1 MLIGLLAALV
11 ASVTYGTSS
20 VLQAYGARRS
30 AAAARARGATGQFTA
45 NGGPTMISTVAAV
58 LTLWFIIGS
67 VLDIIGFA
75 GGAVAARL
83 LPLFLCQTVISAN
96 LIVTALLGTVVLGIR
111 LHGRDWAAIA
121 TVILALVALSFS
133 AGSEGHGD
141 GNPATH
147 WGLLIACAC
156 ILLLG
161 LLTVRRMGSAGA
173 IAAGLIAGLL
183 FGGLAIAVRI
193 VDGVDPVEWSKM
205 VADPAAWT
213 IALAGIGGFY
223 LHTVALQ
230 LGSVNGATAALVA
243 GETVVPGIVGV
254 LLLGDTSRHGMEW
267 LALLGFILA
276 VGGAVAVA
284 MFGSAEATKSLE
296 QAVGPGAP
304 DPLSVQ

>member
-1 MLIGLLAALV
+1 MLTGLLAALV

-30 AAAARARGATGQFTA
+30 ATAARARGAVGQFTA
-45 NGGPTMISTVAAV
+45 TGAPTMISTVAAV

-75 GGAVAARL
+75 GGALAARL
-83 LPLFLCQTVISAN
+83 LPLFLCQTIISAN

-141 GNPATH
+141 GSPATH
-147 WGLLIACAC
+147 WGLLIACAG

-284 MFGSAEATKSLE
+284 IFGSAEATKSLE
-296 QAVGPGAP
+296 QTVNPGAP
-304 DPLSVQ
+304 GPLSVQ

>member
-1 MLIGLLAALV
+1 MLTGLLAALV

-30 AAAARARGATGQFTA
+30 ATAARARGAVGQFTA
-45 NGGPTMISTVAAV
+45 TGAPTMISTVAAV

-75 GGAVAARL
+75 GGALAARL
-83 LPLFLCQTVISAN
+83 LPLFLCQTIISAN

-141 GNPATH
+141 GNAATH
-147 WGLLIACAC
+147 WGLLIACAG

-284 MFGSAEATKSLE
+284 IFGSAEATKSLE
-296 QAVGPGAP
+296 QTVNPGAP
-304 DPLSVQ
+304 GPLSVQ